1 MAIDEF
7 ENEESNR
14 IYGLEEQNYGQ
25 ASKKSISGALLKYTV
40 LILVAAITGAGGF
53 WAWQQWEANK
63 SSRDKLDQEKP
74 ENSDEITGT
83 ERKQA
88 PTSAMLPSSEDLRKG
103 VDLYEKGLSGSAE
116 AIFLDLMES
125 SLDPSVKSQ
134 AALFL
139 GIISDDR
146 GQLNQAIDY
155 YQRSIKLK
163 EDNYYSYVNLAISL
177 RKKGLFTRALEVLEQ
192 ARKLNPGNSEPS
204 MVAGKLAFEENKLD
218 EAEKNLALAKEISPD
233 NALASY
239 NLGLV
244 HKKKGKIEQAKQAF
258 SESLKLAEQGEIA
271 AKASSQLGI
280 MAATVQDFA
289 LSVTYLQ
296 KAVILDPGN
305 ARYFYNLA
313 LVQAKSGASEPAILN
328 LKKAAELGYENPVL
342 ELYIARLYEDLNK
355 PNEAFDSLKSAYKK
369 APGNLEIIR
378 TYADYLIS
386 RKDYIDAISL
396 MEQLYAT
403 SSRSADRLHALY
415 NLSYAYFQLQDWDK
429 AEQQLEKL
437 RQIEPNHE
445 EGINLLGNVFRQRGE
460 NEKAISL
467 YKKAIQLNPENSVV
481 RFTLSKMYLDLGLLN
496 ETESELKQILDSP
509 MSSSQDKYQVFAMMG
524 EIYRIRRSYATAL
537 SYFEKIEAAPDLK
550 LRFDSAVKQAETML
564 AADMPATMALQKIER
579 AIALDPSS
587 ENARLILASA
597 LMKKGTLNAR
607 QRAEEELS
615 GLIKVTEDSY
625 FLSQAHTLRGILN
638 YKNGIFNRA
647 LDDFNRALEYDP
659 TNEQAFKNKRAAA
672 LRLEQG

>member
-1 MAIDEF
+1 MANDEF

-14 IYGLEEQNYGQ
+14 IYGLEEQDYD
-25 ASKKSISGALLKYTV
+25 ASSRKPRSGFFLKYLA
-40 LILVAAITGAGGF
+40 LILVAALTGAGGF
-53 WAWQQWEANK
+53 YGWQQWQLKKANT
-63 SSRDKLDQEKP
+63 DVFNQEKP
-74 ENSDEITGT
+74 ANSDEITGT
-83 ERKQA
+83 EEKQS
-88 PTSAMLPSSEDLRKG
+88 PTVAMLPESDDLKKG

-125 SLDPSVKSQ
+125 SLDASVRSQ

-177 RKKGLFTRALEVLEQ
+177 RKKGLFTRALEVLEK

-204 MVAGKLAFEENKLD
+204 MVAGKLAFEEDKLD
-218 EAEKNLALAKEISPD
+218 EAEKNLELAKEISPD
-233 NALASY
+233 NALARY
-239 NLGLV
+239 NLGIV
-244 HKKKGKIEQAKQAF
+244 HKKNGKLEEAKLAF
-258 SESLKLAEQGEIA
+258 SEALKLAQQGEIA

-280 MAATVQDFA
+280 MAATEQDFA

-296 KAVILDPGN
+296 KAVTLEPGN

-313 LVQAKSGASEPAILN
+313 LVQAKSGTSEPAILN
-328 LKKAAELGYENPVL
+328 LKKAVELGYQNPIL
-342 ELYIARLYEDLNK
+342 ELYVARLYEDLNK
-355 PNEAFDSLKSAYKK
+355 PEEAFSALKSAYKK

-378 TYADYLIS
+378 TYADYLIT

-415 NLSYAYFQLQDWDK
+415 NLSFAYFQLQDWDK

-467 YKKAIQLNPENSVV
+467 YKKAIQLNPENSII

-496 ETESELKQILDSP
+496 ETESELKLILDSP
-509 MSSSQDKYQVFAMMG
+509 MSTAKDKYQVFAMMG
-524 EIYRIRRSYATAL
+524 EIYRIRKSYSTAL

-550 LRFDSAVKQAETML
+550 LRFDSALKQAETML

-579 AIALDPSS
+579 AIALDPAS

-615 GLIKVTEDSY
+615 GLIKVTQDPFY
-625 FLSQAHTLRGILN
+625 LSQAHTLRGILN

-647 LDDFNRALEYDP
+647 LDDFSRALEYDP

>member
-1 MAIDEF
+1 MANDEF

-14 IYGLEEQNYGQ
+14 IYGLEEQDYD
-25 ASKKSISGALLKYTV
+25 ASSRKPRSGFFLKYLA
-40 LILVAAITGAGGF
+40 LILAAALTGAGGF
-53 WAWQQWEANK
+53 YGWQQWQLKKANT
-63 SSRDKLDQEKP
+63 DVFNQEKP
-74 ENSDEITGT
+74 ANSDEITGT
-83 ERKQA
+83 EEKQS
-88 PTSAMLPSSEDLRKG
+88 PTVAMLPESDDLKKG

-125 SLDPSVKSQ
+125 SLDASVRSQ

-177 RKKGLFTRALEVLEQ
+177 RKKGLFTRALEVLEK

-204 MVAGKLAFEENKLD
+204 MVAGKLAFEEDKLD
-218 EAEKNLALAKEISPD
+218 EAEKNLELAKEISPD
-233 NALASY
+233 NALARY
-239 NLGLV
+239 NLGIV
-244 HKKKGKIEQAKQAF
+244 HKKNGKLEEAKLAF
-258 SESLKLAEQGEIA
+258 SEALKLAQQGEIA

-280 MAATVQDFA
+280 MAATEQDFA

-296 KAVILDPGN
+296 KAVTLEPGN

-313 LVQAKSGASEPAILN
+313 LVQAKSGTSEPAILN
-328 LKKAAELGYENPVL
+328 LKKAVELGYQNPIL
-342 ELYIARLYEDLNK
+342 ELYVARLYEDLNK
-355 PNEAFDSLKSAYKK
+355 PEEAFSALKSAYKK

-378 TYADYLIS
+378 TYADYLIT

-415 NLSYAYFQLQDWDK
+415 NLSFAYFQLQDWDK

-467 YKKAIQLNPENSVV
+467 YKKAIQLNPENSII

-496 ETESELKQILDSP
+496 ETESELKLILDSP
-509 MSSSQDKYQVFAMMG
+509 MSTAKDKYQVFAMMG
-524 EIYRIRRSYATAL
+524 EIYRIRKSYSTAL

-550 LRFDSAVKQAETML
+550 LRFDSALKQAETML

-579 AIALDPSS
+579 AIALDPAS

-615 GLIKVTEDSY
+615 GLIKVTQDPFY
-625 FLSQAHTLRGILN
+625 LSQAHTLRGILN

-647 LDDFNRALEYDP
+647 LDDFSRALEYDP